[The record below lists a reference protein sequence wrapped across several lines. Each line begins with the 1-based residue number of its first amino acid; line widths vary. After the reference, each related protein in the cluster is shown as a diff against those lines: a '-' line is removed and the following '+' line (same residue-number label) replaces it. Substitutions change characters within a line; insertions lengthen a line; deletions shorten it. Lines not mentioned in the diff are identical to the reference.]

1 MNNENFISDNG
12 FVLHRYAYRETS
24 FIIDIFTQHHG
35 RISVIAKGVRNPKS
49 PLKGLLQPFMPL
61 HINAKGKSQ
70 LKTLTL
76 CELYNS
82 PIQLTDTDL
91 ISGLYLNELL
101 MRLLHKE
108 EISQHLFLIYH
119 STLLALEGKHNVEKA
134 LRIFEKN
141 LLETLGYAL
150 PLLHEAE
157 THREVEANSYY
168 KFIPEH
174 GLDLYITP
182 EAASQS
188 QTRDPGV
195 FLGDDLINIHHDKFD
210 APEVLLAAK
219 KLMRLALMPLL
230 GNKPLKSRELFKSMK
245 V

>member
-1 MNNENFISDNG
+1 MNSENFIGDNG

-82 PIQLTDTDL
+82 PIQLTDTGL

-119 STLLALEGKHNVEKA
+119 STLLALEGKKNVEKS
-134 LRIFEKN
+134 LRVFEKN

-157 THREVEANSYY
+157 THREIEPENYY

-174 GLDLYITP
+174 GLELYITP
-182 EAASQS
+182 EASSQS
-188 QTRDPGV
+188 QVRDTSV
-195 FLGDDLINIHHDKFD
+195 FLGDNLIAIHHDKFNT
-210 APEVLLAAK
+210 PEILLAAK

>member
-1 MNNENFISDNG
+1 MSNENFISDNG

-24 FIIDIFTQHHG
+24 FIIDVFTQHHG
-35 RISVIAKGVRNPKS
+35 RVSVIAKGVRNPKS

-70 LKTLTL
+70 LKILSL

-82 PIQLTDTDL
+82 PIQLAGANL

-119 STLLALEGKHNVEKA
+119 TTLLALEGKRHVEKS

-150 PLLHEAE
+150 PLLHEAL
-157 THREVEANSYY
+157 THREVQPDYYY

-174 GLDLYITP
+174 GLEFCVLPVGGLLTANAPI
-182 EAASQS
+182 
-188 QTRDPGV
+188 
-195 FLGDDLINIHHDKFD
+195 FLGEDLINIRNDKLD
-210 APEVLLAAK
+210 SPETLLAAK
-219 KLMRLALMPLL
+219 KLMRLAFAPLL
-230 GNKPLKSRELFKSMK
+230 GNKPLKSRELFRSMK
-245 V
+245 I